1 MDERKQYSVV
11 GQVTIGTDEYR
22 DLIERAMEAEKE
34 SADYRNRYW
43 REQEESKKFK
53 EKAEYQEKA
62 LEQYRSFVNSTPEIS
77 TSYKQFIVE
86 KSYAE
91 TNEILQ

>member
-1 MDERKQYSVV
+1 MDENKQYSVV

-22 DLIERAMEAEKE
+22 DLIEEKCKLQKE
-34 SADYRNRYW
+34 SSDYASRYW
-43 REQEESKKFK
+43 REQEEAKKLK
-53 EKAEYQEKA
+53 EKVEYQEKA
-62 LEQYRSFVNSTPEIS
+62 LEQYRAFVNSAPEIS

-91 TNEILQ
+91 TNTILQ